1 MHEESRTRL
10 TSRSRSRI
18 GRHPARSTGCGPDS
32 TQFPCRNACQ
42 TDHDGIGV
50 KTLGDFLQL
59 GGTLIT
65 AVGLFYA
72 WNKATGRISAA
83 QQALVDAWSKAQ
95 AAWNRLSGRSGD
107 VTVQVPTATAF
118 AAAGRLKVR
127 AVAAHVVDPT
137 QSTYRQIEGLAAE
150 TRAIREAITDLHEH
164 IAKVENAP
172 RLDESDV
179 QASITEALG
188 RFDSDLK
195 VSTGQDFV
203 IAIGGVA
210 VTVVGM
216 LFGLASALI

>member
-1 MHEESRTRL
+1 M
-10 TSRSRSRI
+10 
-18 GRHPARSTGCGPDS
+18 
-32 TQFPCRNACQ
+32 
-42 TDHDGIGV
+42 
-50 KTLGDFLQL
+50 
-59 GGTLIT
+59 
-65 AVGLFYA
+65 
-72 WNKATGRISAA
+72 
-83 QQALVDAWSKAQ
+83 
-95 AAWNRLSGRSGD
+95 
-107 VTVQVPTATAF
+107 
-118 AAAGRLKVR
+118 
-127 AVAAHVVDPT
+127 DPT